1 MSKNIPKT
9 EQLYKKN
16 KPLDLLSISDGI
28 SLMIKEQKNAA
39 LEVKKSS
46 KSIKCAINKIFDHL
60 TLHKESR
67 LIYVGA
73 GTSGRIGVQDGVELY
88 PTFNWPK
95 ERVEYIIAGGKESI
109 LGAVEN
115 AEDNTKLVLS
125 IFLLF
130 LICTILFSL
139 SLDIYKKF
147 NSKSS
152 LVFFEKD
159 QTYID
164 IENKLSDFR
173 YDEIDHEQFLDKLI
187 LLEKNN
193 FYNFFEISVLDNN
206 TIYYMV
212 SNNTQKT
219 QKFGAITWDNP
230 LYLYFNDD
238 FSIDLSNINLI
249 DKIVVNNSIYQI
261 DVNKPYAL
269 KDFNLYNFIDLK

>member
-115 AEDNTKLVLS
+115 AEDDILSAKQIVKKKLVSFKDVVIGLAASGNTPFTCKVMKEAHLRQALTIS
-125 IFLLF
+125 ISNNPNGEILKFGEVQIIIDTKEEVIAGSTRLKAGTAQK
-130 LICTILFSL
+130 ICLNVI
-139 SLDIYKKF
+139 
-147 NSKSS
+147 SS
-152 LVFFEKD
+152 LVMAKMGRVQNGYMNEMVPTNEKLRKRK
-159 QTYID
+159 IL
-164 IENKLSDFR
+164 IE
-173 YDEIDHEQFLDKLI
+173 
-187 LLEKNN
+187 
-193 FYNFFEISVLDNN
+193 
-206 TIYYMV
+206 
-212 SNNTQKT
+212 
-219 QKFGAITWDNP
+219 
-230 LYLYFNDD
+230 
-238 FSIDLSNINLI
+238 SNINT
-249 DKIVVNNSIYQI
+249 
-261 DVNKPYAL
+261 L
-269 KDFNLYNFIDLK
+269 K